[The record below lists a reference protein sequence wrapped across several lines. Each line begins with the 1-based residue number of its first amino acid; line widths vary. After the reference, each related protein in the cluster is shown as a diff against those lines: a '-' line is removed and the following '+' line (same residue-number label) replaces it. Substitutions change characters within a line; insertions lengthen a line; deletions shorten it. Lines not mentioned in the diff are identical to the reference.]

1 MLKEQSLPELIKT
14 NIKVITEAKQLDSDE
29 NYSRFMTASK
39 TVRTLQVNDCWEWCC
54 IGECG

>member
-14 NIKVITEAKQLDSDE
+14 NIKVISEAKQLDSDMQKLVYE

-39 TVRTLQVNDCWEWCC
+39 TVRTLQVNCD
-54 IGECG
+54 GLG